1 MANSTFTPITGV
13 VQSIRPFQGQC
24 CQQMLT
30 LQTSNGIVHF
40 IISQTTYV
48 IDDVRF
54 RPGMTVS
61 AFYDASLP
69 VPLIY
74 PPQYQAAF
82 IGRRNPNDT
91 ILVDTFNRQL
101 VSADNTLRL
110 NIARSTDITTSNGQ
124 SFTCPL
130 GNHLLIVFYTSST
143 RSIPAQTT
151 PRRIIVMC

>member
-1 MANSTFTPITGV
+1 MANSTYVPITGV

-30 LQTSNGIVHF
+30 LQTTKGIVQF
-40 IISQTTYV
+40 VISQNTYV
-48 IDDVRF
+48 IDDVRL
-54 RPGMTVS
+54 RPGMSVS

-69 VPLIY
+69 IPLIY

-82 IGRRNPNDT
+82 IGRKNPNET
-91 ILVDTFNRQL
+91 IVVDTFNREL
-101 VSADNTLRL
+101 ISSDNSLRL
-110 NIARSTDITTSNGQ
+110 NVARSTDVVTSNGQ
-124 SFTCPL
+124 TFSCPL
-130 GNHLLIVFYTSST
+130 GNNLLIVYYTTTT